1 MFVASGT
8 SGHGLYADEVNLSIL
23 LLTSMQLLQL
33 ERHSSLITRS
43 ILMPPGKVKSLESF
57 LITIEIF

>member
-1 MFVASGT
+1 M
-8 SGHGLYADEVNLSIL
+8 
-23 LLTSMQLLQL
+23 SMQLLQL
-33 ERHSSLITRS
+33 ERHSSLITLS

>member
-1 MFVASGT
+1 
-8 SGHGLYADEVNLSIL
+8 
-23 LLTSMQLLQL
+23 MQLLQL
-33 ERHSSLITRS
+33 EQYSSSITRS